1 MSATASVEEKVI
13 ETRVPARLDALKWGR
28 FHTLVIAALGIT
40 WILDGLE
47 VTFAGLISGALKHDK
62 MLHFTDT
69 QIGIGNSFYLAGAVV
84 GALIFGW
91 ATDRL
96 GRRKLFFVTLG
107 LYLVATAATAFSW
120 DLFSY
125 SLFRCLTGAGI
136 GGEYSAVNSTI
147 QEFIPAR
154 YRGRTDLAINGSFW
168 VGGAIGAA
176 ASLVFLDPQI
186 IPAQYGWR
194 AVFFV
199 GSILSIGIIFLRTF
213 IPESPRWLAI
223 HGREREA
230 EKVMGDIEE
239 DMRKHGG
246 SVPPPDTLKAMKLR
260 VRDHTPLGI
269 VFKTIFVKYRER
281 AVVGLALMSA
291 QAFFYNAI
299 FFTFSQVLEAYY
311 DVRIEN
317 VGWYM
322 LPFAIGNALGPLIL
336 GPLFD
341 SFGRK
346 PMITIT
352 YAISGVLLIGTGL
365 LFALGILTAAQQVI
379 AWSVIFFFASS
390 AAGAAY
396 LTVSEVF
403 PVEIRALAIAIF
415 YAFGTGIGGIVA
427 PLAFSYLI
435 GTDSRWA
442 LFGGYVFA
450 ALLMLGAAA
459 LQAIWGVAAEG
470 KALEEISEPLSSA

>member
-1 MSATASVEEKVI
+1 MDAAVEEKTI
-13 ETRVPARLDALKWGR
+13 ETRVPARLDALHWGH

-47 VTFAGLISGALKHDK
+47 VTFAGLISGALKHDRA
-62 MLHFTDT
+62 LHFTDT

-84 GALIFGW
+84 GALAFGW

-120 DLFSY
+120 NLFSY

-168 VGGAIGAA
+168 IGGAVGAL
-176 ASLVFLDPQI
+176 ASLVFLNPDVV
-186 IPAQYGWR
+186 PAQYGWR
-194 AVFFV
+194 AVFFI
-199 GSILSIGIIFLRTF
+199 GSFLSLGIIFLRTY

-223 HGREREA
+223 HGQEREA
-230 EKVMGDIEE
+230 EKVMGDIED
-239 DMRKHGG
+239 DMRDHGG
-246 SVPPPDTLKAMKLR
+246 TVPARDTLKPMKIHA
-260 VRDHTPLGI
+260 RDHTPLKI
-269 VFKTIFVKYRER
+269 VFKTIFVANRKR
-281 AVVGLALMSA
+281 AIVGLALMSA

-311 DVRIEN
+311 DVHIQY

-322 LPFAIGNALGPLIL
+322 LPFAIGNALGPLVL

-346 PMITIT
+346 PMITLT
-352 YAISGVLLIGTGL
+352 YALSGVLLIATGL
-365 LFALGILTAAQQVI
+365 LFALGLFTATEQVI

-427 PLAFSYLI
+427 PLAFSWLI
-435 GTDSRWA
+435 GTHSRWA

-450 ALLMLGAAA
+450 ALLMMVAAA
-459 LQAIWGVAAEG
+459 LEAVWGIAAEG
-470 KALEEISEPLSSA
+470 KSLEAISEPLSAAA

>member
-1 MSATASVEEKVI
+1 MTGSVEEKTI
-13 ETRVPARLDALKWGR
+13 ETRVPARLDALRWGR

-62 MLHFTDT
+62 ALHFTDT

-84 GALIFGW
+84 GALVFGW

-154 YRGRTDLAINGSFW
+154 FRGRTDLAINGSFW
-168 VGGAIGAA
+168 IGGAIGAL

-194 AVFFV
+194 LVFFV
-199 GSILSIGIIFLRTF
+199 GSILSIGIIFLRTY

-230 EKVMGDIEE
+230 EQVMGDIEA
-239 DMRKHGG
+239 DIRKHGG
-246 SVPPPDTLKAMKLR
+246 TVPAPDTLKPMKIHA
-260 VRDHTPLGI
+260 RDHTPLPI
-269 VFKTIFVKYRER
+269 VFHTIFVRHRKR

-311 DVRIEN
+311 EVRIEN

-341 SFGRK
+341 TFGRK
-346 PMITIT
+346 PMITFT
-352 YAISGVLLIGTGL
+352 YAISGVLLAASGL
-365 LFALGILTAAQQVI
+365 LFALGLLTATQQVI

-427 PLAFSYLI
+427 PLAFSWLI

-450 ALLMLGAAA
+450 AVLMLVAAA
-459 LQAIWGVAAEG
+459 LEAVWGVAAEG
-470 KALEEISEPLSSA
+470 KSLEDISEPLSAA

>member
-1 MSATASVEEKVI
+1 MTASVEEKTI
-13 ETRVPARLDALKWGR
+13 ETRVPARLDALHWGR

-47 VTFAGLISGALKHDK
+47 VTFAGLISGALKQDK
-62 MLHFTDT
+62 ALHFTDT

-84 GALIFGW
+84 GALVFGW

-154 YRGRTDLAINGSFW
+154 FRGRTDLAINGSFW
-168 VGGAIGAA
+168 IGGAVGAL

-186 IPAQYGWR
+186 VPAQYGWR

-199 GSILSIGIIFLRTF
+199 GSILSIGIIFLRTY

-230 EKVMGDIEE
+230 EQVMGDIE
-239 DMRKHGG
+239 DDIRKHGG
-246 SVPPPDTLKAMKLR
+246 TVPAPDTLKPMKIHA
-260 VRDHTPLGI
+260 RDHTPIPI
-269 VFKTIFVKYRER
+269 VFHTIFVKHRKR

-311 DVRIEN
+311 EVRIEN

-341 SFGRK
+341 TFGRK
-346 PMITIT
+346 PMITFT
-352 YAISGVLLIGTGL
+352 YAISGILLAITGL
-365 LFALGILTAAQQVI
+365 LFALGLLTAKEQVI

-427 PLAFSYLI
+427 PLAFSWLI
-435 GTDSRWA
+435 GTESRWA

-459 LQAIWGVAAEG
+459 LEAIWGVAAEG
-470 KALEEISEPLSSA
+470 KSLEEISEPLSAA